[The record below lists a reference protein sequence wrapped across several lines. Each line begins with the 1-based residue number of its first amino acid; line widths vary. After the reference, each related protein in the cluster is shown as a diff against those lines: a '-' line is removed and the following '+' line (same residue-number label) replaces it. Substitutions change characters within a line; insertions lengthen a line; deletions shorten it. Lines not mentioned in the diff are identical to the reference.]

1 MLVWKVFCLPQLKFA
16 ISVFSPK
23 GNKRKNIATT
33 FHFYLSSIFCVWFCD
48 SCSKGKAENRPMCSS
63 AWVYTW
69 VHLKGHL
76 DSHCQWWMWF
86 PNKDR
91 RPHLQHHIA
100 SGRCSQCR
108 RQILKKWVF
117 FHLLCCLHC
126 HKEKKIGH
134 LFL

>member
-1 MLVWKVFCLPQLKFA
+1 MLVWKVFCLQLKFV

-23 GNKRKNIATT
+23 GNKRKNKATT

-48 SCSKGKAENRPMCSS
+48 SCSKGKAENRPTCSS
-63 AWVYTW
+63 AWVHTW

-100 SGRCSQCR
+100 SGCCAQCR
-108 RQILKKWVF
+108 RQILKNEFLSTCFVACIVTK
-117 FHLLCCLHC
+117 
-126 HKEKKIGH
+126 KKIGY